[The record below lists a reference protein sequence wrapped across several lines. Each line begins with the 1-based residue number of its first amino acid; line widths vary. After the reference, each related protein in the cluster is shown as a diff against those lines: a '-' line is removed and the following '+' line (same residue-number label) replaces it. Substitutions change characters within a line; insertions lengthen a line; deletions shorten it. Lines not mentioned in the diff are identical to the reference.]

1 MTSAHISTTSKNGLK
16 LPVGQLKASRLSVRP
31 VALMFSG
38 DHLPS
43 VVRFHLTWLLF
54 NLIKCAHYCQV
65 HPLFVLLIYYYFEQ
79 QSNAVPT
86 NATVTQSAGAQPPAP
101 PLTPQRVATSPTQRA
116 VSVCQ
121 ASS

>member
-54 NLIKCAHYCQV
+54 NLIICAHYCQV

-101 PLTPQRVATSPTQRA
+101 PLTPQIAAPSPTQRA